1 MMNMSLGEMDVLASG
16 AAAVAG
22 GIPGL
27 EEGSKD
33 DDDGD
38 DGAKAGSKAPTDG
51 ELTMEEPLES
61 TLA

>member
-1 MMNMSLGEMDVLASG
+1 MRGQKDLLALG

-33 DDDGD
+33 DDDEN
-38 DGAKAGSKAPTDG
+38 DGANAGSKAPTDG
-51 ELTMEEPLES
+51 ELTMEDPLES